1 MGAIEYAW
9 NVYPSTTRSSVVL
22 CVSHVILLG
31 GIWFGH
37 AEGITSRADRREIKR
52 QA

>member
-22 CVSHVILLG
+22 CISHVVLLG
-31 GIWFGH
+31 GIWFGY
-37 AEGITSRADRREIKR
+37 AEGRSTGHLESGRD
-52 QA
+52 